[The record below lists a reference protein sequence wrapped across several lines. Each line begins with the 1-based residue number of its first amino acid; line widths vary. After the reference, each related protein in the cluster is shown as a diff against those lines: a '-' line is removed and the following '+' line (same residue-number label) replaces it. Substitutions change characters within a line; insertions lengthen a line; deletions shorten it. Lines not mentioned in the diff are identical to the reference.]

1 MITVLFPSGVM
12 ATYNDLTFIQHGDDT
27 TWMLC
32 DKNPS
37 EGGKKKV
44 FIQKSAGAVV
54 SVVEPCRLTM
64 PDTTVTG
71 ALDTILSACQHGR
84 AIYGWNELNLLSKL
98 KHELRRFDARKKVWK

>member
-27 TWMLC
+27 TWILC

-54 SVVEPCRLTM
+54 SFVEPCRVQM
-64 PDTTVTG
+64 PGTTVTG
-71 ALDTILSACQHGR
+71 ALDMILSACQHSR
-84 AIYGWNELNLLSKL
+84 AIYRWNDLTLLSKL
-98 KHELRRFDARKKVWK
+98 KYELRRFDARKKAWR